1 MILLADTLWVSSAH
15 DLLLSSLVRLLAHTP
30 TARIA
35 ICAGFHSGRRTVR
48 RCLRKAALVGLVPPR
63 GSSWQE
69 LGVDGRRRDW
79 VLDPLPA
86 FGDGERTA
94 EEGEEEEEEDASER
108 NKWVVEGMLGWSDQA
123 LGGPLMKAR

>member
-1 MILLADTLWVSSAH
+1 MTVARRANHHSRFSLILLADTLWVSSAH

-35 ICAGFHSGRRTVR
+35 IYAGFHSGRRTVR
-48 RCLRKAALVGLVPPR
+48 QFLRKAALVGLVPPR

-86 FGDGERTA
+86 LP
-94 EEGEEEEEEDASER
+94 EEDASER

-123 LGGPLMKAR
+123 LGGP